1 MSLALFALIGLSLFM
16 IHEFDEIILVR
27 IYLKRAENLPEPHGS
42 WWDNRSAYPST
53 EAISLGIAEE
63 FLVSSVALALAVSL
77 DIPEMAI
84 GILVPHCFH
93 LVGHLVDAIHVR
105 RWVPGALTAVITLPL
120 LIGAGIWLILTNN
133 LSWIWTL
140 VWTAVLTVV
149 LFGNLRLMWRV
160 IIPRTQK
167 WLDRVYQTYP
177 A

>member
-53 EAISLGIAEE
+53 EAISMGIAEE

-93 LVGHLVDAIHVR
+93 LVGHLVDAIRVR

-120 LIGAGIWLILTNN
+120 LIGAGVWLVLTTNISWVWTLIWTVILT
-133 LSWIWTL
+133 
-140 VWTAVLTVV
+140 VA
-149 LFGNLRLMWRV
+149 LFSNLRLMWRV
-160 IIPRTQK
+160 IIPRTQQ
-167 WLDRVYQTYP
+167 WLDRVYRTYP